1 MKFTRIKLPKQ
12 TTNRLTILKGRTGLN
27 PNVLIRYAILLS
39 LKDKSDPIYEEQVC
53 DGMELHRSVLL
64 GALDLIITALTLQRF
79 SKTTQYPD
87 AFTCFRAHLY
97 RGVDIIFA
105 QCKELGDISFLLST
119 ESTSSEMF

>member
-12 TTNRLTILKGRTGLN
+12 TTNRLTTLKGRTGFN

-64 GALDLIITALTLQRF
+64 GGLDLIVTALTLHRY
-79 SKTTQYPD
+79 SKSSQYPD

-105 QCKELGDISFLLST
+105 QCKELRDIETLLMLKT
-119 ESTSSEMF
+119 A